1 MSTAYRQPPQLGAIR
16 TCTIGGVR
24 TPALLGV
31 AFIPLLFAFLLF
43 STRDSYLSCVRDG
56 NGPGGGH
63 CYTSRETYGLDEIV
77 GMDLET
83 QAQAAARAS
92 RKDGDESDSTARSTN
107 DDHLTRLVLVT
118 RTHRVPL
125 ERGYS
130 YYAWD
135 SRPEAV
141 HDFDMFLHKPSEARY
156 PRALT
161 NLKSD
166 LGVGVLVLIAAAIG
180 GLSLRRRGMAR
191 LDIDDQKGTL
201 LIVRDLTPKTAFK
214 MVRTTHS
221 LSLAPLPTPTIEQE
235 PDGRA
240 FLVLRQGDTSTPL
253 VEVPENTVTRS
264 HLMRKLTAF
273 LADPAANVL

>member
-1 MSTAYRQPPQLGAIR
+1 M
-16 TCTIGGVR
+16 
-24 TPALLGV
+24 
-31 AFIPLLFAFLLF
+31 
-43 STRDSYLSCVRDG
+43 RDG
-56 NGPGGGH
+56 SGPGGGH

-83 QAQAAARAS
+83 QAQAAARATG
-92 RKDGDESDSTARSTN
+92 KDSDESATVTRSTK

-118 RTHRVPL
+118 RTQRVPL

-141 HDFDMFLHKPSEARY
+141 HDLEMFLHKSSEVRY

-166 LGVGVLVLIAAAIG
+166 IGVAILVLIAAAVG

-191 LDIDDQKGTL
+191 LELDDQKGTL
-201 LIVRDLTPKTAFK
+201 IIIRDLTPKTALK
-214 MVRTTHS
+214 MVRTTHT
-221 LSLAPLPTPTIEQE
+221 LSLAPLPTPTIEEE
-235 PDGRA
+235 PDGRT
-240 FLVLRQGDTSTPL
+240 FLVLRQNDTSTPL
-253 VEVPENTVTRS
+253 VEIPENTVTRA

-273 LADPAANVL
+273 LADPATVA